1 MTGKYFKSRIHE
13 LNCPKPT
20 LNQLKSLLYS
30 STEKIAKTFETKL
43 KIPATRLEFSDII
56 QEILKNL
63 DTADVELNIRLSKL
77 KEVKKLKKELESK
90 LIFIKT
96 SINDLSLLSDLQS
109 KAKLDLRDSQIRRD
123 YYEQEKL
130 KSKTTKKK
138 LKLYQQ
144 EQQERSAKIQQHID
158 ELTKELEAD
167 KNKEF
172 LENHKKQQEKRKM
185 YQEYLQKLRE
195 KAENRKKE
203 LKLQETLISSSV
215 KAQKPKPLFVQLSE
229 RYATK
234 IEMPELAK
242 RKQELSQKRLFNS
255 YSTKHILDHAQWY
268 ADYKKESGLKRKKDL
283 NNKSAD
289 RKFQISLQ
297 NLSSWQVKI
306 LEDERLLRE
315 AKAQEQ
321 KEFLNRLDKKAQYS
335 SLVKQIYSPN
345 MQERKSFD
353 GFDKRAKTERLK
365 EVSNEGRAKAKAQAE
380 WKPHVFKPNKMVPPQ
395 PMRKNFETIDYL
407 KEFRARQKDEEE
419 EKLRKEAESL
429 MNELKAQVMGQ
440 SPKRLNVEQEEK
452 NEKKDLKQE
461 TQKLDKEIMKKD
473 RKITASSKVNLKL
486 SQEVNEMYLSSI
498 RAKLSFL
505 ENVSSN

>member
-1 MTGKYFKSRIHE
+1 MTEKYFKSRLHE

-20 LNQLKSLLYS
+20 LKQLKTLLYS

-43 KIPATRLEFSDII
+43 KVPPTRLEFSDII

-90 LIFIKT
+90 LVFIKT

-130 KSKTTKKK
+130 KSKQTRKK

-144 EQQERSAKIQQHID
+144 EQQERSAKIQQHIN
-158 ELTKELEAD
+158 ELTKELEAE
-167 KNKEF
+167 KNKEI

-185 YQEYLQKLRE
+185 YQEYLQKLQE

-215 KAQKPKPLFVQLSE
+215 KGQKSKPLFVQLSE
-229 RYATK
+229 RYTTK

-242 RKQELSQKRLFNS
+242 RKQELSEKRLINS
-255 YSTKHILDHAQWY
+255 YSTKQILDHAQWY
-268 ADYKKESGLKRKKDL
+268 ADFKKETGLKRKKDL
-283 NNKSAD
+283 KNKSAD
-289 RKFQISLQ
+289 RKFHASLQ
-297 NLSSWQVKI
+297 NLSSWQARI
-306 LEDERLLRE
+306 LEDERILRE
-315 AKAQEQ
+315 AKAKEH

-335 SLVKQIYSPN
+335 SLVKQIYSPS
-345 MQERKSFD
+345 MQGRKSED
-353 GFDKRAKTERLK
+353 ESDKRAKTERFK
-365 EVSNEGRAKAKAQAE
+365 ETSIERKEKGKVE

-419 EKLRKEAESL
+419 EKLRKEAEGL
-429 MNELKAQVMGQ
+429 MNELKAQVLGQ
-440 SPKRLNVEQEEK
+440 SPKRVNLEPEEK
-452 NEKKDLKQE
+452 DGKKDLKQE
-461 TQKLDKEIMKKD
+461 THKLDKEIMKKEW
-473 RKITASSKVNLKL
+473 KIAASSKVNLKL

-505 ENVSSN
+505 ENFSSN